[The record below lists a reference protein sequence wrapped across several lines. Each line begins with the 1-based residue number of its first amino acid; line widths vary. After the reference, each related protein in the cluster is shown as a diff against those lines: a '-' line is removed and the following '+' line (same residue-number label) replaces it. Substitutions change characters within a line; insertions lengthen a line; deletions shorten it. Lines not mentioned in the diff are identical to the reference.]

1 VHFLQGHPECP
12 FFGGDREIRLGEID
26 EFPECIG
33 IQRSLRGD
41 AYNPAYYHPVSHIL
55 PTEHVS
61 PPPAEIL
68 GSAFVAGGSR
78 GVALE
83 GKTRDLHH
91 R

>member
-1 VHFLQGHPECP
+1 MIPTVPELP
-12 FFGGDREIRLGEID
+12 EGIREERTIARY
-26 EFPECIG
+26 
-33 IQRSLRGD
+33 
-41 AYNPAYYHPVSHIL
+41 AYNSAYDHPVSHIL